1 MPGSATSCS
10 LFDLNEHVRRVLAL
24 NLPDA
29 LWVRAEIAQVNESRG
44 HYYLSLVEK
53 GGEKE
58 EILAQA
64 EAVIWQQTARQ
75 LHSQLGSIWR
85 DLLRAGMEV
94 LLKVRVE
101 FHERYGFKLLI
112 QDIDPAYTLGK
123 LELERRNTIQR
134 LKEVGFFDL
143 NRSLQLPLVLQRV
156 AVISSPKAAGFQDFW
171 KHLQGNRYGYG
182 FSMVLFP
189 VAVQGEQAEQEVLN
203 QLKKIQAKHQQFD
216 CLVVI
221 RGGGARLD
229 LTAFDSYAVCAQMAR
244 LSIPVL
250 CGIGHDTDETVLD
263 LVAHTALK
271 TPTAVADFLIGH
283 NLHFE
288 TTLVQLQLSI
298 RDSLWKSLE
307 TANLSL
313 EYLAQQCDLAIRQKI
328 RSEYQVLNH
337 QETLIPV
344 LFRQRLRESA
354 LKLQGQESL
363 LEMLSVENTLKRGF
377 TLTTKDGKIVRAG
390 AALKPGDRITT
401 HFGDGE
407 AVSEV
412 RDD

>member
-1 MPGSATSCS
+1 MPESVSTYS

-44 HYYLSLVEK
+44 HFYLSLVEK
-53 GGEKE
+53 GGAKE
-58 EILAQA
+58 DILAQA
-64 EAVIWQQTARQ
+64 EAVIWQQTARILQ
-75 LHSQLGSIWR
+75 FQLGKIWHG
-85 DLLRAGMEV
+85 LLRAGVEV

-123 LELERRNTIQR
+123 LELERRNTIQK
-134 LKEVGFFDL
+134 LQEAGLLDL
-143 NRSLQLPLVLQRV
+143 NRRLQLPLVIQRI
-156 AVISSPKAAGFQDFW
+156 AVLSSRNAAGFQDFW
-171 KHLQGNRYGYG
+171 KHLQDNRYGYR
-182 FSMVLFP
+182 FSTVLFP
-189 VAVQGEQAEQEVLN
+189 VAVQGDQAEQEVLK
-203 QLKKIQAKHQQFD
+203 QLKKIKAKREGFD
-216 CLVVI
+216 CIVVI

-229 LTAFDSYAVCAQMAR
+229 LTAFDNFEVCAQMAG
-244 LSIPVL
+244 LPIPVL
-250 CGIGHDTDETVLD
+250 SGIGHDADETVLD

-288 TTLVQLQLSI
+288 SALVQLQLSI

-313 EYLAQQCDLAIRQKI
+313 EHLAQQCDLAIRQKI
-328 RSEYQVLNH
+328 RTERQGLKYVEDAL
-337 QETLIPV
+337 PG

-354 LKLQGQESL
+354 LKLQQQEAL
-363 LEMLSVENTLKRGF
+363 LELLSLENTLKRGF
-377 TLTTKDGKIVRAG
+377 TLTTKDGKIVRA
-390 AALKPGDRITT
+390 AADLKPGDRINT
-401 HFGDGE
+401 HFSDGTIS
-407 AVSEV
+407 SEI
-412 RDD
+412 

>member
-1 MPGSATSCS
+1 MPDAVNTYS

-44 HYYLSLVEK
+44 HFYLSLVEK
-53 GGEKE
+53 GGAKE
-58 EILAQA
+58 DILAQA

-75 LHSQLGSIWR
+75 LQFQLGKIWR
-85 DLLRAGMEV
+85 DLLRAGVEV

-123 LELERRNTIQR
+123 LELERRNTIQKLQEAGLLDQNRR
-134 LKEVGFFDL
+134 LP
-143 NRSLQLPLVLQRV
+143 LPLVIQRI
-156 AVISSPKAAGFQDFW
+156 AVLSSRNAAGFQDFW
-171 KHLQGNRYGYG
+171 KHLQDNRYDYG
-182 FSMVLFP
+182 FSMTLFP
-189 VAVQGEQAEQEVLN
+189 VAVQGEQAEQEVLT
-203 QLKKIQAKHQQFD
+203 QLKKIKAKREGFD
-216 CLVVI
+216 CVVVI

-229 LTAFDSYAVCAQMAR
+229 LTAFDSFDVCAQMAG
-244 LSIPVL
+244 LPMPVL
-250 CGIGHDTDETVLD
+250 SGIGHDADETVLD

-288 TTLVQLQLSI
+288 STLVQLQLSI

-328 RSEYQVLNH
+328 RSERQALKYQ
-337 QETLIPV
+337 EELIPV

-354 LKLQGQESL
+354 LALQQQEALVEL
-363 LEMLSVENTLKRGF
+363 LSIENTLKRGF
-377 TLTTKDGKIVRAG
+377 TLTTKDGEMLRSA
-390 AALKPGDRITT
+390 AALKPGDQIMT
-401 HFGDGE
+401 HFSDGE
-407 AVSEV
+407 VSSEV
-412 RDD
+412 